1 MSFFIDMSEVTDAM
15 IATGLYVSLC
25 TIRTETKAQDA
36 YGAYVSQVPP
46 VYTNLHVD
54 VPCQFGTPQGVEA
67 RRLVGM
73 EQRTANLTHVSL
85 ERELI
90 IPQYFDDFN
99 DKIQN
104 VTAYQV
110 VVDGIE
116 YNVMALVNDSQRSMT
131 ELHVQL
137 VTSGTWGSPS

>member
-25 TIRTETKAQDA
+25 TIRTETKVQDA

-54 VPCQFGTPQGVEA
+54 VPCQFGSPQVVES
-67 RRLVGM
+67 RRAGS
-73 EQRTANLTHVSL
+73 ESRTAELTHVNIG
-85 ERELI
+85 RELI
-90 IPQYFDDFN
+90 IPQYFADFN

-104 VTAYQV
+104 ISSYQV
-110 VVDGIE
+110 VVDSVE
-116 YNVMALVNDSQRSMT
+116 YNVLTVLNDSQSSMT
-131 ELHVQL
+131 ELHLEL
-137 VTSGTWGSPS
+137 VTSGTWGTPS

>member
-25 TIRTETKAQDA
+25 TIRTETKVQDA

-54 VPCQFGTPQGVEA
+54 VPCQFGSPQVVES
-67 RRLVGM
+67 RRAGS
-73 EQRTANLTHVSL
+73 EERTAELTHVNIG
-85 ERELI
+85 RELI
-90 IPQYFDDFN
+90 IPQYFADFN

-104 VTAYQV
+104 ISSYQV
-110 VVDGIE
+110 VVDSVE
-116 YNVMALVNDSQRSMT
+116 YNVLTVLNDSQSSMT
-131 ELHVQL
+131 EVHLEL
-137 VTSGTWGSPS
+137 VTSGTWGTPS